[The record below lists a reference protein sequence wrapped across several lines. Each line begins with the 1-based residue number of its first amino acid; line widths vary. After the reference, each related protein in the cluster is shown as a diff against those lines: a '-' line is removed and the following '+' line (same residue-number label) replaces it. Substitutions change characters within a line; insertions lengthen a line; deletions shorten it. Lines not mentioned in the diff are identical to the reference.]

1 MKKEFR
7 LCFLSH
13 LSDGNGPVMRFVF
26 MIGLLIAVPLVATA
40 GPGDNSGARDENSVV
55 AVQQQRVTGTI
66 TDASSGEPLVGVNIV
81 VEGTTTGTMTDINGK
96 FTIEVPNRNS
106 VLAISY
112 IGYIAQRINVG
123 GRAVIDVSMESDLKA
138 LEEVVV
144 TGYGTVR
151 KSDLTGS
158 VSSIKTEQ
166 ILQLP
171 TQRVDQAIQG
181 RATGVFI
188 LNTDGS
194 PGGNTMIRI
203 RGSNSINGG
212 NDPLIIVDGLQGAN
226 INQLNP
232 NDIASMEILKDA
244 SATAI
249 YGSRGA
255 NGVILITTKLGKQG
269 KPVIDGSYSV
279 GIQNLAK
286 KLPVMN
292 AYDFARYNNFQ
303 NSFNTASGQTP
314 KQYFT
319 AADIEYYKTHST
331 DWQDE
336 IYNTGIMQNGNLAI
350 SGATE
355 RLKYMVS
362 TGYLDHKGIL
372 LNSSYNRLS
381 LRANLAADITEWVD
395 FGMNYLYTYEK
406 YKSPPFEANLFTSV
420 NDAPRWAPTE
430 PVYDENGNYWK
441 HRPGYGAYDTWNPVA
456 TALETKIDNPTY
468 QNNVNLFLNFK
479 PLKGLSLK
487 IMGGG
492 TFTTSYNL
500 RYENTKT
507 RNGFAMNGVGNI
519 TDNFRNIYQNTN
531 ILTYDKTVGVHHI
544 TFTGVAEEIFNTSS
558 GSSMRGQNFL
568 VDQLGTDNMDG
579 AKSVS
584 VDSWASK
591 EL

>member
-1 MKKEFR
+1 LFSVSFIGREWAGYEI
-7 LCFLSH
+7 CFYDRP
-13 LSDGNGPVMRFVF
+13 SDRR
-26 MIGLLIAVPLVATA
+26 ATS
-40 GPGDNSGARDENSVV
+40 GDSGSGDNSGARDENSVV

-362 TGYLDHKGIL
+362 TGYLDHKA
-372 LNSSYNRLS
+372 SYL
-381 LRANLAADITEWVD
+381 IIV
-395 FGMNYLYTYEK
+395 
-406 YKSPPFEANLFTSV
+406 
-420 NDAPRWAPTE
+420 
-430 PVYDENGNYWK
+430 
-441 HRPGYGAYDTWNPVA
+441 
-456 TALETKIDNPTY
+456 
-468 QNNVNLFLNFK
+468 
-479 PLKGLSLK
+479 
-487 IMGGG
+487 
-492 TFTTSYNL
+492 
-500 RYENTKT
+500 
-507 RNGFAMNGVGNI
+507 
-519 TDNFRNIYQNTN
+519 
-531 ILTYDKTVGVHHI
+531 
-544 TFTGVAEEIFNTSS
+544 
-558 GSSMRGQNFL
+558 
-568 VDQLGTDNMDG
+568 
-579 AKSVS
+579 
-584 VDSWASK
+584 
-591 EL
+591 